1 MSCIIV
7 LCAFFHYRWTRKLS
21 AVSDEKE
28 DEDQEE
34 DESEKNATE
43 DRISHHSS
51 SARHSLLTNKHHM
64 HSDALCVQ

>member
-1 MSCIIV
+1 MSYIIV
-7 LCAFFHYRWTRKLS
+7 LYAFFHYRWTRKLS

-28 DEDQEE
+28 DEEQEE
-34 DESEKNATE
+34 DESENATE

-51 SARHSLLTNKHHM
+51 SARHSLLTNKHLM